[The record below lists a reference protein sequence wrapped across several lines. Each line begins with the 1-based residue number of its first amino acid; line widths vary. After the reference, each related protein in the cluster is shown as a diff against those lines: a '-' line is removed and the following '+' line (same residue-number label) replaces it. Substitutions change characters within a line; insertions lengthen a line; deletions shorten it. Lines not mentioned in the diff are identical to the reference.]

1 MKMLSKSITVLLAL
15 LLTASIVLAQQAFP
29 PRTATLEEAQSTGN
43 GTEVSVTGYSVITL
57 EIVGSE
63 AGTDRVVTFEG
74 YQDATASFAA
84 IQCVNQSTRVVG
96 TTLTTSGVTAFHV
109 QCDIAGFN
117 RFRAPLSAGATGNVT
132 VTATAISNSSAG
144 ITAAVTTPAS
154 GAVGDVNVE
163 QWNNQTVTGGACSVA
178 AGTPRMTLASD
189 DPAVASLSVL
199 DDWDE
204 TNRAA
209 VNLIAGQVAVA
220 GGTGVDAAN
229 VPRVSLATNIGLPTG
244 TNSIGQVTA
253 NAGTNLN
260 TSALL
265 TTTAHDAAL
274 GVAGT
279 ADAQVRSVQGIA
291 GMTAVVVDGS
301 AVTQPVSG
309 TVTANAGTNL
319 NTSALLTTA
328 AHDAA
333 LGVAGTADAQVR
345 SVQGIAGGTALP
357 VSGTLTCDAGT
368 NLNTSALLTTAAHDA
383 ALGTAGAADAQVR
396 TVQGVASM
404 TPLQVEGT
412 AADNAPA
419 TGNPNPVG
427 GIYRTADA
435 PGTAL
440 DRLEFVTDSRG
451 RQVVAIGVFDGSAG
465 AAATVDI
472 PSNPGDARTLGRTM

>member
-29 PRTATLEEAQSTGN
+29 PRTATLQEAQSTGN

-163 QWNNQTVTGGACSVA
+163 QWNNQTVTGGAGSVA
-178 AGTPRMTLASD
+178 AGTPRITLASD

-229 VPRVSLATNIGLPTG
+229 VPRVSLATNIALPTG

-253 NAGTNLN
+253 NAGTDLN
-260 TSALL
+260 TSTLL

-309 TVTANAGTNL
+309 TVTANVGTFPDNEPFNVAQINGVTPLMGAGNTGTGSPRVTIATDQAAVPVKQTPSDAACKTTTVNAQGVGNAGVVVDATAGGITVLAASTTRCQAILHNLQGGGDALCAPTTITVTTTVGFYIPAGQSLSLGDEAQQAWKCIRQAGT
-319 NTSALLTTA
+319 SATFY
-328 AHDAA
+328 
-333 LGVAGTADAQVR
+333 VAEA
-345 SVQGIAGGTALP
+345 
-357 VSGTLTCDAGT
+357 
-368 NLNTSALLTTAAHDA
+368 
-383 ALGTAGAADAQVR
+383 
-396 TVQGVASM
+396 
-404 TPLQVEGT
+404 TP
-412 AADNAPA
+412 
-419 TGNPNPVG
+419 
-427 GIYRTADA
+427 
-435 PGTAL
+435 
-440 DRLEFVTDSRG
+440 
-451 RQVVAIGVFDGSAG
+451 
-465 AAATVDI
+465 
-472 PSNPGDARTLGRTM
+472 